1 MKGLFTSQDSKF
13 ALRTAFLVTLVPI
26 FMILIIIYSVWLM
39 LSMNF
44 SYFRA
49 NGFPLGAQSMQ
60 DFTNFL
66 LNAQIDSIPY
76 VGLFLVGVFFIGLF
90 LSHIILRPFHQLVE
104 ICHELKSARGE
115 KIRIVG
121 LGKQKLL
128 IKLGNFLSK
137 YAESRRN
144 DTIIQIPPELQK
156 IHAPVMDWVFYF
168 QFFCII
174 FILMAITASSIYV
187 FTNQL
192 HESIIQAAFTMLKS
206 PKGMS
211 TFLGAQKDVFDLV
224 VLVPCVASF
233 ILYCAIARLIISR
246 VQGVTYGYVRDV
258 CDVVKGNTAR
268 RLAPRQEDPGQAA
281 ALAVNELLDLYH
293 PRRSQ
298 KESVAPEA
306 TGSLATN
313 GA

>member
-13 ALRTAFLVTLVPI
+13 ALRTAFLVTLVPLV
-26 FMILIIIYSVWLM
+26 MILIIFYSVWLM

-49 NGFPLGAQSMQ
+49 NGFPLGEQSMQ
-60 DFTNFL
+60 DFINYL
-66 LNAQIDSIPY
+66 LQSQIDYVPY
-76 VGLFLVGVFFIGLF
+76 VGLFLIGVFFIGLF

-144 DTIIQIPPELQK
+144 ETTIQIPNELQK
-156 IHAPVMDWVFYF
+156 IQAPVMDWVFYF
-168 QFFCII
+168 QFFCLI
-174 FILMAITASSIYV
+174 FILMAITVTSIYV

-192 HESIIQAAFTMLKS
+192 QESIIQAALTMLKA
-206 PKGMS
+206 PKGMA
-211 TFLGAQKDVFDLV
+211 TFLESQKNVFELV
-224 VLVPCVASF
+224 VLVPSVVSFVFYCV
-233 ILYCAIARLIISR
+233 IARMIISR

-258 CDVVKGNTAR
+258 CDVVRGNTSR
-268 RLAPRQEDPGQAA
+268 RLTPRQEDPGRAA
-281 ALAVNELLDLYH
+281 AVAVNELLDLYH
-293 PRRSQ
+293 PRRTQ
-298 KESVAPEA
+298 KEVETPEA
-306 TGSLATN
+306 SGNLATH